1 MILDSQQPFFS
12 VVMPAYNAEMYI
24 CEAIESVLN
33 QSFLNW
39 ELVITNDGSSDH
51 TEELVSKYLDDNRIK
66 VFTTEQ
72 SGSAKIA
79 RDYAILHSI
88 GKYIVFLD
96 SDDYLDKTYL
106 ETIFNIANQSQP
118 CVILSKM
125 CFFSTKGIVENII
138 PEDSLVNKKISGYQ
152 ALKLTLPSWKIGF
165 NGAAIKRDY
174 WEKVKIFNKS
184 PRLLNADELD
194 SRIYLSRADS
204 VYISNS
210 NYYFRENV
218 CSTTRKFNPRNIER
232 VLTDECLLNYLENCY
247 GSDKDIMKAG
257 SYLSY
262 CNVKSLCLFYFKNL
276 NKINSVDRVR
286 SNDILRGQCKLIS
299 SKEYSRYLSYKDLMI
314 LSILKILLW
323 MF

>member
-152 ALKLTLPSWKIGF
+152 ALKLTLSSWK
-165 NGAAIKRDY
+165 
-174 WEKVKIFNKS
+174 
-184 PRLLNADELD
+184 L
-194 SRIYLSRADS
+194 
-204 VYISNS
+204 
-210 NYYFRENV
+210 
-218 CSTTRKFNPRNIER
+218 
-232 VLTDECLLNYLENCY
+232 
-247 GSDKDIMKAG
+247 
-257 SYLSY
+257 
-262 CNVKSLCLFYFKNL
+262 
-276 NKINSVDRVR
+276 
-286 SNDILRGQCKLIS
+286 ILRGNGKHS
-299 SKEYSRYLSYKDLMI
+299 TFYRGMVFAI
-314 LSILKILLW
+314 LFILDPRV
-323 MF
+323 